1 MRLSLCMSTAVGE
14 KFTRGLMWNRHK
26 HHKEKDTVSSAFAAT
41 VLFWFGLF
49 GLCVCVG
56 FFFFLVVA
64 VVFII
69 FALIYYLF
77 QEMNEKNKDSLAESG
92 CVRCI
97 KMDLGKRGRGTLR
110 MPEKGLQDGTILFLY
125 ISIYFGCATHGLF
138 SLSMW
143 DLVPWLGT
151 ESGSPAMGAW
161 SLSHWTTRDTPRIL
175 L

>member
-49 GLCVCVG
+49 GLCVW
-56 FFFFLVVA
+56 
-64 VVFII
+64 VFVFVFGCCCCFYHLCID
-69 FALIYYLF
+69 LLF
-77 QEMNEKNKDSLAESG
+77 ISGNEWEKQRHLAESS

-97 KMDLGKRGRGTLR
+97 KMDVGKHGRGTFR

-125 ISIYFGCATHGLF
+125 LSIYFGCATHGLF

>member
-1 MRLSLCMSTAVGE
+1 
-14 KFTRGLMWNRHK
+14 MWNRHK

-56 FFFFLVVA
+56 FFFFFLVVA

-143 DLVPWLGT
+143 DLVP
-151 ESGSPAMGAW
+151 
-161 SLSHWTTRDTPRIL
+161 
-175 L
+175 